1 MLYIV
6 INFNLY
12 SSLNKVTP
20 LFLKIHLLFS
30 YRHNYVH
37 LSLIIPSMLSNVGIF
52 RRQAITLKS
61 ADEKCLLSILL
72 RKFIVKMDIRE
83 DLLMLENS
91 KGGTLIISE
100 LIKYLDEFCATT
112 NIKFKFVYY
121 KRFINHYEKKI
132 S

>member
-1 MLYIV
+1 
-6 INFNLY
+6 
-12 SSLNKVTP
+12 
-20 LFLKIHLLFS
+20 
-30 YRHNYVH
+30 
-37 LSLIIPSMLSNVGIF
+37 MLSNVGIF

-83 DLLMLENS
+83 LMLENS

-112 NIKFKFVYY
+112 DIKFKFVYY